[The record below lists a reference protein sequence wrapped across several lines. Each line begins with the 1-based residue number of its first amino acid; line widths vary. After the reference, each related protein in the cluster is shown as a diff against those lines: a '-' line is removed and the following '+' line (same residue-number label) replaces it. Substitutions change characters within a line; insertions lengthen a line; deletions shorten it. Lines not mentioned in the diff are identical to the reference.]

1 MAEEFDDKRE
11 DLDELLKK
19 YRGKWQLNAL
29 AWLDYDDVCQII
41 RIHIYKK
48 WHLWDQ
54 ERPFKP
60 WAAMIISNQIKNL
73 VRNNYTSFARPCLR
87 CPHNMGNT
95 ACDLTKSRE
104 QDISCPLFDKWKKKK
119 ERAYNIKLPLSLDD
133 AVAVSSTAH
142 SGDDFDYADSA
153 AKLHKLVV
161 KHLNEKHKQIYIM
174 LYVKNE
180 DENKIAEK
188 FGFKADSSKRK
199 KPRYKQMA
207 NLKKKFY
214 ILALKI
220 IKENDIV

>member
-1 MAEEFDDKRE
+1 MDDQFEDKCE

-41 RIHIYKK
+41 RTHIYKK

-54 ERPFKP
+54 QRPFKP

-73 VRNNYTSFARPCLR
+73 IRNNYSNFAKPCLR
-87 CPHNMGNT
+87 CPHNMGAT
-95 ACDLTKSRE
+95 SCGWTKSNE
-104 QDISCPLFDKWKKKK
+104 QDVSCPDFSKWKKKK
-119 ERAYNIKLPLSLDD
+119 ERAYNIKLPLALDD
-133 AVAVSSTAH
+133 AVASDTTTSLR
-142 SGDDFDYADSA
+142 DDFDYGDSA
-153 AKLHKLVV
+153 KKLHEMVV
-161 KHLNEKHKQIYIM
+161 TQLNDKHKQIYIM
-174 LYVKNE
+174 LYVDHM
-180 DENKIAEK
+180 DENKVAEK

-214 ILALKI
+214 LLALKI
-220 IKENDIV
+220 IKDNDIV

>member
-1 MAEEFDDKRE
+1 MGEEFDDNRE

-73 VRNNYTSFARPCLR
+73 VRNNYSSFARPCLR

-95 ACDLTKSRE
+95 ACSLNKSRE
-104 QDISCPLFDKWKKKK
+104 QDGSCPDFAKWQKKK

-133 AVAVSSTAH
+133 AVAVNSTTH
-142 SGDDFDYADSA
+142 LRDDFDYADSA

-161 KHLNEKHKQIYIM
+161 KHLNDKHKQIYVM
-174 LYVKNE
+174 LYVKNM
-180 DENKIAEK
+180 DENEIAEK

-220 IKENDIV
+220 MKENDIL

>member
-1 MAEEFDDKRE
+1 MGEEFDDKRE

-73 VRNNYTSFARPCLR
+73 VRNNYSSFARPCLR

-95 ACDLTKSRE
+95 ACSLNKSRE
-104 QDISCPLFDKWKKKK
+104 QDESCPDFAKWKKKK

-133 AVAVSSTAH
+133 AVAVTSTAH
-142 SGDDFDYADSA
+142 LRDDFDYGESA
-153 AKLHKLVV
+153 AKLHRLVV
-161 KHLNEKHKQIYIM
+161 EHLNEKHKQIYIM
-174 LYVKNE
+174 LYIKNM

-188 FGFKADSSKRK
+188 FGFKADSSKRR

>member
-1 MAEEFDDKRE
+1 MGEEFDDKRE

-54 ERPFKP
+54 ERPF
-60 WAAMIISNQIKNL
+60 
-73 VRNNYTSFARPCLR
+73 RPCLR

-95 ACDLTKSRE
+95 ACSLNKSRE
-104 QDISCPLFDKWKKKK
+104 QDGSCPDFAKWQKKK

-133 AVAVSSTAH
+133 AVAVNSTTH
-142 SGDDFDYADSA
+142 LRDDFNYGDSA
-153 AKLHKLVV
+153 AKLHELVV

-174 LYVKNE
+174 LYVKNM
-180 DENKIAEK
+180 DENEIAEK

-214 ILALKI
+214 TIAVKI
-220 IKENDIV
+220 IKENDIL

>member
-1 MAEEFDDKRE
+1 MGEEFDDKRE

-73 VRNNYTSFARPCLR
+73 VRNNYSSFARPCLR

-95 ACDLTKSRE
+95 ACSLNKSRE
-104 QDISCPLFDKWKKKK
+104 QDVSCPDFAKWKKKK

-133 AVAVSSTAH
+133 AVAVTSTTH
-142 SGDDFDYADSA
+142 LRDDFDYADSA
-153 AKLHKLVV
+153 AKLHELVV
-161 KHLNEKHKQIYIM
+161 KHLNDKHKQIYVM
-174 LYVKNE
+174 LYIKNM
-180 DENKIAEK
+180 DENEIAEK

-199 KPRYKQMA
+199 NPRYKQMA

>member
-1 MAEEFDDKRE
+1 MDEKFEDKRE

-41 RIHIYKK
+41 RTHIYKK

-54 ERPFKP
+54 QRPFKP

-73 VRNNYTSFARPCLR
+73 IRNNYSNFAKPCLR

-95 ACDLTKSRE
+95 SCGLTSSKE
-104 QDISCPLFDKWKKKK
+104 QDTTCADFAKWKKKK
-119 ERAYNIKLPLSLDD
+119 ERAYNIKLPLALDD
-133 AVAVSSTAH
+133 AVASDTTTSLR
-142 SGDDFDYADSA
+142 DDFDYGDSA
-153 AKLHKLVV
+153 KKLHEMVV
-161 KHLNEKHKQIYIM
+161 TQLNDKHKQIYIM
-174 LYVKNE
+174 LYVDHM
-180 DENKIAEK
+180 DENKVAEK

-214 ILALKI
+214 LLALKI
-220 IKENDIV
+220 IKDNDIV